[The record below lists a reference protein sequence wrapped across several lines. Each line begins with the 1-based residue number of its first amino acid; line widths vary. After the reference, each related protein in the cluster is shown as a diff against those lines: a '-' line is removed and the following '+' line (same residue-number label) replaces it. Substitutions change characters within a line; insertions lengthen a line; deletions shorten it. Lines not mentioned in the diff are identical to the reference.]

1 MSPRSLFL
9 IITLLF
15 IFFTINGFAL
25 FHRRFSSKIHNCID
39 GISRAVKFCK
49 SNSQNLTIDSLIA
62 LAILRDSLSDICS
75 AYQLTPS
82 LMEDICYLSKSVSNY
97 FKSMSGHKS
106 SHKLAFLLKFRWY
119 SHPFSE
125 IHVYDET
132 KSENIP
138 MQKYESC
145 IFEMAN
151 HFEEQCNISDSC
163 VNQFFNEL
171 YNGSDLLKQAF
182 YSLVALRAS
191 CKSESVSPVNFVYKS
206 RALSRLLVTEFMNCY
221 SLRNVSTEHRQRL
234 LEQIIYGGL
243 GGYLQMAHPV
253 MMDEIMSWQ
262 DESGCFKTVKTNE
275 LIPPDSIHFEREVQF
290 RGGCLLRL
298 TSVAAAAL
306 AMHIQRF
313 SIAEV
318 YKPDFHYI
326 LQMEN
331 TFGQN
336 DKMLPD
342 FIESKLDSSRSS
354 KIPYANV
361 PDTVL

>member
-62 LAILRDSLSDICS
+62 LAILRD
-75 AYQLTPS
+75 
-82 LMEDICYLSKSVSNY
+82 
-97 FKSMSGHKS
+97 
-106 SHKLAFLLKFRWY
+106 
-119 SHPFSE
+119 
-125 IHVYDET
+125 
-132 KSENIP
+132 IP

-336 DKMLPD
+336 
-342 FIESKLDSSRSS
+342 E
-354 KIPYANV
+354 YAS
-361 PDTVL
+361 